1 MGAGLA
7 MSELTKAAEGRG
19 RDGWV
24 APRPME
30 THATSLRIIQGLD
43 GLDELSEAWESFAA
57 QASTPMLDHAW
68 IRACAETFTVDGEL
82 HLLAVGASPHITAVA
97 PLVRRRAVLERL
109 ELLGM
114 NELRE
119 PLDFLFSH
127 PSALAL
133 LANALA
139 QSGVPLALDRLPMDS
154 PVVGALRSAYRRRGV
169 VLCRPS
175 VGWPWIPLDTSW
187 LQPEQHINSGR
198 RSDLRRARRIA
209 DRMGPVTAEVV
220 SPTPKELDPLL
231 EEAFRVEAS
240 GWKMC
245 KGTALAS
252 DPLRQSFFNRYAAA
266 ACEKGIL
273 RLGLLRIGGR
283 AAAMQLAVE
292 WGKRFWLLKIGYDEE
307 FARCSPGALL
317 MLETLRYAA
326 ARGLHSYE
334 FLGVDEPWLQVWT
347 RQVRPC
353 VMLRAYPAN
362 ALGIAALVADA
373 AKFTWRRV
381 RRIV

>member
-1 MGAGLA
+1 

-139 QSGVPLALDRLPMDS
+139 SPPRAGSSPDGFARRGRIAKRLPTAWRCTLPPLGRLAVDS
-154 PVVGALRSAYRRRGV
+154 ARYQLAPARTAHQFGSPF
-169 VLCRPS
+169 RPS
-175 VGWPWIPLDTSW
+175 
-187 LQPEQHINSGR
+187 
-198 RSDLRRARRIA
+198 A
-209 DRMGPVTAEVV
+209 
-220 SPTPKELDPLL
+220 SPT
-231 EEAFRVEAS
+231 
-240 GWKMC
+240 
-245 KGTALAS
+245 
-252 DPLRQSFFNRYAAA
+252 NR
-266 ACEKGIL
+266 GQD
-273 RLGLLRIGGR
+273 GSSHG
-283 AAAMQLAVE
+283 
-292 WGKRFWLLKIGYDEE
+292 
-307 FARCSPGALL
+307 
-317 MLETLRYAA
+317 
-326 ARGLHSYE
+326 
-334 FLGVDEPWLQVWT
+334 
-347 RQVRPC
+347 
-353 VMLRAYPAN
+353 
-362 ALGIAALVADA
+362 
-373 AKFTWRRV
+373 
-381 RRIV
+381 